1 MVDVSS
7 SISESR
13 FQLIREFTEE
23 LSMLLN
29 INTQRSLVGV
39 ILFSDNAIVH
49 FPITQYINAST
60 LLPALNPGLPY
71 SGGGT
76 NTAAALDLLRT
87 AGQTGGA
94 LELRPGYVPIAI
106 VVTDGQSS
114 DEQATLNAA
123 SALHA
128 SNIYEQVYAVGV
140 SGADATELY
149 AIASDASLVFFTSNF
164 NSAELTQLQ
173 NNVTKELCSIN
184 ITSEQIIIACVYN
197 IYFVQM

>member
-13 FQLIREFTEE
+13 FQLIREFTEA

-29 INTQRSLVGV
+29 ISTQRSLVGV

-60 LLPALNPGLPY
+60 LLPALNPGLLY

-76 NTAAALDLLRT
+76 NTAAALDLLHT

-94 LELRPGYVPIAI
+94 LELRSGYVPVAI
-106 VVTDGQSS
+106 VVTDGQSN
-114 DEQATLNAA
+114 DEQATLFAA
-123 SALHA
+123 SVLHA

-140 SGADATELY
+140 SAADATELY

-164 NSAELTQLQ
+164 NSTELT
-173 NNVTKELCSIN
+173 ELPKMSPRNC
-184 ITSEQIIIACVYN
+184 AA
-197 IYFVQM
+197 